1 MNLSQLTEILEEIG
15 SQTNIIDL
23 IVCAAGVFVLVL
35 WLLKTSLGTKA
46 LDDAPPRRNN
56 MPPLYAIIPLFMW
69 ILTASILLFI
79 KERALTD
86 LPDWQEAL
94 ADNLIMCLGV
104 APAIATGLMI
114 ARRCFARRL
123 KGLGLDP
130 KTIPRDLGAGLL
142 NLLAVMPAV
151 LAAIILTIL
160 AGKLI
165 AGPGFEIPRHKELQ
179 EIMAYPQWQ
188 VRAMILITTIV
199 VVPFTEELVF
209 RGMFQTLL
217 RSYIVRP
224 TNRRAAGLAA
234 FEPRDL
240 AFGGPWPAIIV
251 ASFIFVIFHE
261 DTLHWPALFVLALCL
276 GYAYEKS
283 GSLFRPIF
291 IHSLFNALSVLGTLN
306 R

>member
-15 SQTNIIDL
+15 GQASIIDL
-23 IVCAAGVFVLVL
+23 IVCAAGVFVLVW

-46 LDDAPPRRNN
+46 LDDAPCRRNN
-56 MPPLYAIIPLFMW
+56 MPPLYAVIPLFMW

-86 LPDWQEAL
+86 LPDWQGAL
-94 ADNLIMCLGV
+94 VDNLIMCLGV

-123 KGLGLDP
+123 KGLGLDSR
-130 KTIPRDLGAGLL
+130 TIPRDLGAGLL

-188 VRAMILITTIV
+188 VRALIVFTTIV

-224 TNRRAAGLAA
+224 
-234 FEPRDL
+234 
-240 AFGGPWPAIIV
+240 WPAIII
-251 ASFIFVIFHE
+251 ASFIFIIFHE

-291 IHSLFNALSVLGTLN
+291 IHSLFNALSVLGTLS